1 MDAASGAESA
11 GTKADGGHA
20 AGPLLLP
27 GGPQALILIAVVVAI
42 GVLVYRSSPRDCVL
56 ISALLWVAMNVYW
69 SIAETK
75 RHEAKSQESA
85 ESRRRHGWLTMTAL
99 LLLFIPIPGLTGQFV
114 PDTLTTAL
122 IGLGIQIGFNVF
134 YFYARFYLGK
144 LWSGAITIMSGHE
157 LIQTGPYRFL
167 RHPMY
172 TGMLGMAAG
181 TAIVSGQY
189 HALLGVA
196 LFVLAY
202 IRKIRMKIAY
212 WPRNSASPMPP
223 TASGRPRWSPGFCE
237 SGVVIGEQCAAA
249 ANGHWAVS
257 LRFTIP
263 CRYIRNC
270 SGWPGSAI
278 SKLVETL
285 SPASFV

>member
-1 MDAASGAESA
+1 VTFKGVRAVLVL
-11 GTKADGGHA
+11 T
-20 AGPLLLP
+20 
-27 GGPQALILIAVVVAI
+27 ALVVAI
-42 GVLVYRSSPRDCVL
+42 GVLVYRSSPRVSVL

-75 RHEAKSQESA
+75 RHQTKSQESA
-85 ESRRRHGWLTMTAL
+85 KSRRRHGQLTMAAL
-99 LLLFIPIPGLTGQFV
+99 LLLFVPIPGLTGQFV

-122 IGLGIQIGFNVF
+122 VGLGIQIGFNVF

-202 IRKIRMKIAY
+202 IRKIRMEDRVLAAEFGEPY
-212 WPRNSASPMPP
+212 ATYRQQ
-223 TASGRPRWSPGFCE
+223 TA
-237 SGVVIGEQCAAA
+237 A
-249 ANGHWAVS
+249 
-257 LRFTIP
+257 LIP
-263 CRYIRNC
+263 
-270 SGWPGSAI
+270 W
-278 SKLVETL
+278 TL
-285 SPASFV
+285 